1 MLIDPGHNNGI
12 SSILLHRQAKHRQ
25 ISIRKQCELIGLN
38 RSSLYYKPEPE
49 SEEDIKA
56 KTLIDEIY
64 TDKPFFGYRKMT
76 VFLKQ
81 KGLDINHKRV
91 SRLMNEMGIQ
101 AVYPKRNLSKANME
115 HRIYPYLLRDVE
127 ITAPDQVWSSDITYI
142 RMKKGFIYLAAV
154 MDWHSRHVLSWSVSN
169 TMDVHFCIEALNKAL
184 VKGTPEIFNTD
195 QGSQFTSDA
204 FTSILVKNSIQI
216 SMDSRGR
223 VFDNI
228 FIERLW
234 RSLKYEEV
242 YLKEYETV
250 KEAVRGISRYFD
262 FYNNE
267 RPHQSLGYRTPAEEY
282 YGQFLSAVNF

>member
-1 MLIDPGHNNGI
+1 MLIDPGH
-12 SSILLHRQAKHRQ
+12 K

-38 RSSLYYKPEPE
+38 RSNLYYKPEPE

-56 KTLIDEIY
+56 KSLIDEIY

-76 VFLKQ
+76 VCLKN

-91 SRLMNEMGIQ
+91 SRLMSEMGIQ
-101 AVYPKRNLSKANME
+101 AVYPKRNLSKANLE

-127 ITAPDQVWSSDITYI
+127 IITPDQVWSSDITYI
-142 RMKKGFIYLAAV
+142 RMKKGFIYLTAV
-154 MDWHSRHVLSWSVSN
+154 MDWYSRHVLSWSVSN

-184 VKGTPEIFNTD
+184 MKGTPEIFNTD

-204 FTSILVKNSIQI
+204 FTSILIRNSILI

-250 KEAVRGISRYFD
+250 KEAVKGISRYFD

>member
-1 MLIDPGHNNGI
+1 MLIDPG
-12 SSILLHRQAKHRQ
+12 RK

-38 RSSLYYKPEPE
+38 RSNLYYKPEPE

-56 KTLIDEIY
+56 KSLIDEIY

-76 VFLKQ
+76 VCLKN

-91 SRLMNEMGIQ
+91 SRLMSEMGIQ
-101 AVYPKRNLSKANME
+101 AVYPKRNLSKANLE

-127 ITAPDQVWSSDITYI
+127 IITPDQVWSSDITYI
-142 RMKKGFIYLAAV
+142 RMKKGFIYLTAV
-154 MDWHSRHVLSWSVSN
+154 MDWYSRHVLSWSVSN

-184 VKGTPEIFNTD
+184 MKGTPEIFNTD

-204 FTSILVKNSIQI
+204 FTSILIGNSIQI

-250 KEAVRGISRYFD
+250 KEAVKGISKYFD